1 MNILEK
7 IKKRL
12 GITSPEKLAE
22 GIATSF
28 NEKKQSGE
36 ENPIDRTVE
45 EIMNII
51 KQNQDP
57 DVTRKLLTK
66 ILEKDEIPNR
76 VAVKTFTKISES
88 EEIPDKIITQ
98 VVDNTQVPDEVINT
112 IIEEGRVNPNERLK
126 LIQNV
131 ENREIKENRV
141 KYELKVLYNDC
152 KDKRDGEVADRIN
165 EIKDILQEDEIS
177 KEIQDLIHQV
187 VAKKMAENCHSE
199 YKGTKVY
206 ELSKAISTEEMI
218 ECDLPSIV
226 LDEYRR
232 IESEEGAR
240 KDTGFFSE
248 SNLET
253 NLRRQILN
261 QMAGEVVRLYRETS
275 ILSIPQSE
283 NMRKITPDEEKM
295 FIKTI
300 INLSEELSEE
310 EIIDIKAQIRGKVT
324 NTKAKESIIINK
336 IKKMADKNK
345 NIDLL
350 IKLFEEE
357 ETLRTL
363 AILEETDLITELNSV
378 PEEKRRKTVE
388 SIGEVLEKRKV
399 ATQTVNFGE
408 NNKQRI
414 DLYIDSEYKE
424 GR

>member
-1 MNILEK
+1 MNILER

-22 GIATSF
+22 GIVTSF
-28 NEKKQSGE
+28 NQKKQSGE

-57 DVTRKLLTK
+57 DITRKLLTK
-66 ILEKDEIPNR
+66 ILEKEEIPNR

-88 EEIPDKIITQ
+88 DEIPDKIITQ

-112 IIEEGRVNPNERLK
+112 IIEEGKVNPNERLK

-141 KYELKVLYNDC
+141 KYELRILYNDC
-152 KDKRDGEVADRIN
+152 KNKRDGEVADRIN
-165 EIKDILQEDEIS
+165 EIKNILQEDEIS
-177 KEIQDLIHQV
+177 KEIQDLIHRV
-187 VAKKMAENCHSE
+187 VAKKMAENCHSK
-199 YKGTKVY
+199 YKGTKIY
-206 ELSKAISTEEMI
+206 DLSKAISTEEMI
-218 ECDLPSIV
+218 ECNLPSIV
-226 LDEYRR
+226 LDEYRI
-232 IESEEGAR
+232 IESKEGAK

-248 SNLET
+248 TNLET
-253 NLRRQILN
+253 NLRKQILN
-261 QMAGEVVRLYRETS
+261 QMAGEIVRLYKETS

-283 NMRKITPDEEKM
+283 NMRRITPDEEQM
-295 FIKTI
+295 FINTI

-310 EIIDIKAQIRGKVT
+310 EIMDIKAQIRGNVT
-324 NTKAKESIIINK
+324 NIKAKESIVINK
-336 IKKMADKNK
+336 IKKMEDKNK

-350 IKLFEEE
+350 IKLFEDE

-363 AILEETDLITELNSV
+363 AILEETDLISELNSV
-378 PEEKRRKTVE
+378 AEQKRRKTVQ

-399 ATQTVNFGE
+399 ATQIIKFGD
-408 NNKQRI
+408 NNEQKM
-414 DLYIDSEYKE
+414 DLYVDNEYEEK
-424 GR
+424 

>member
-66 ILEKDEIPNR
+66 ILEKEEIPNR

-98 VVDNTQVPDEVINT
+98 VVDNTQVPDEVIDT
-112 IIEEGRVNPNERLK
+112 IIEEGKVNPKDRLK

-131 ENREIKENRV
+131 ENKEIKENRV
-141 KYELKVLYNDC
+141 KHELRILYNNC
-152 KDKRDGEVADRIN
+152 RNKRDGEVSDRIN

-177 KEIQDLIHQV
+177 EEIQDLIYQV

-199 YKGTKVY
+199 YKGTKIY

-226 LDEYRR
+226 LHEYRKIANNKEDSQR
-232 IESEEGAR
+232 N
-240 KDTGFFSE
+240 GFFSE
-248 SNLET
+248 TNLET
-253 NLRRQILN
+253 NLRKQILN

-275 ILSIPQSE
+275 VLAIPQAE
-283 NMRKITPDEEKM
+283 NMRKITLDEEEM

-300 INLSEELSEE
+300 KNLSEELSEE

-324 NTKAKESIIINK
+324 NTKAKESIVINK

-350 IKLFEEE
+350 IKLFENE

-363 AILEETDLITELNSV
+363 AILEETDLISELNSV
-378 PEEKRRKTVE
+378 PEEKRRKTVK

-408 NNKQRI
+408 NNEQRI

-424 GR
+424 ER

>member
-1 MNILEK
+1 MNILER

-12 GITSPEKLAE
+12 GIISPEKLAE

-57 DVTRKLLTK
+57 DITRKLLTK
-66 ILEKDEIPNR
+66 ILEKEEIPNR
-76 VAVKTFTKISES
+76 VAEKTFTKISES

-112 IIEEGRVNPNERLK
+112 IIEEGKVDPKERLK

-141 KYELKVLYNDC
+141 KYELRMLYNNC
-152 KDKRDGEVADRIN
+152 KDKRDGEVADRIQ

-187 VAKKMAENCHSE
+187 VAKKMAENCYSE
-199 YKGTKVY
+199 YKGTKIY

-232 IESEEGAR
+232 IECEEGAGR
-240 KDTGFFSE
+240 DTGFFSE
-248 SNLET
+248 TNLET
-253 NLRRQILN
+253 NLRKQILN
-261 QMAGEVVRLYRETS
+261 QMAGEVVRLYKETS
-275 ILSIPQSE
+275 VLAIPQSE
-283 NMRKITPDEEKM
+283 NMRKITPDEEQM

-300 INLSEELSEE
+300 RNLSEELSEE
-310 EIIDIKAQIRGKVT
+310 EIMDIKSQIRGNVT
-324 NTKAKESIIINK
+324 NIKAKESMVINK
-336 IKKMADKNK
+336 IKKMEDKKK

-350 IKLFEEE
+350 IKLFEDE

-363 AILEETDLITELNSV
+363 AILEETDLISRLNSIS
-378 PEEKRRKTVE
+378 EEKRRKTLE
-388 SIGEVLEKRKV
+388 SIGEVLGKRKV
-399 ATQTVNFGE
+399 ATQIVNFGE
-408 NNKQRI
+408 NSKQEI
-414 DLYIDSEYKE
+414 DLYIDSEYE
-424 GR
+424 EER